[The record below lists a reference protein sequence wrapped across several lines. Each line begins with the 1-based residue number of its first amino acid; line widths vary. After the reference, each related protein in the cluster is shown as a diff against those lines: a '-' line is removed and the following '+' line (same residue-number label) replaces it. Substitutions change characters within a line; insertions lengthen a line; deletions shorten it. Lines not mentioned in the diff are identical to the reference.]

1 MSAFGVVCRK
11 KGERSART
19 RLDELCLADPL
30 LDLGGVRADV
40 PEEAAVQP
48 VVDLVVGIW
57 ILLAE
62 SVQLTIGRKGNDRG
76 RCRTREEGRG
86 WVEETG

>member
-1 MSAFGVVCRK
+1 MPQ
-11 KGERSART
+11 KGRTSARA

-30 LDLGGVRADV
+30 LDLGGVCADV

-57 ILLAE
+57 VLLAE
-62 SVQLTIGRKGNDRG
+62 SVQLMIGREGDDRG

-86 WVEETG
+86 WEEGTG